1 MAEFEHGDGSAF
13 GQLIGRFGTNA
24 SPQKRIKA
32 ERRAMMKADDPRRKR
47 AGLPR
52 PCQFNVR
59 ITEEAK
65 ALAGELVKDLTARDG
80 HPWSQAD
87 LVEEAISVLARSIGK
102 VTT

>member
-13 GQLIGRFGTNA
+13 GQL
-24 SPQKRIKA
+24 
-32 ERRAMMKADDPRRKR
+32 
-47 AGLPR
+47 
-52 PCQFNVR
+52 R